1 MAMQT
6 GASPLP
12 VLRYWAGYRYV
23 VAEEI
28 TVPTLV
34 RGWAAQT
41 THCRLFA
48 DGRLVIGRG
57 YPWDG
62 NSGPLPEWDST
73 RLASLVHDVLCDM
86 INAGLLPMELQPLAD
101 QEYYRVAV
109 ARGLWWR
116 VARAVMLAIRWYM
129 TGKADRRATRPI
141 LEA

>member
-1 MAMQT
+1 
-6 GASPLP
+6 
-12 VLRYWAGYRYV
+12 
-23 VAEEI
+23 
-28 TVPTLV
+28 
-34 RGWAAQT
+34 
-41 THCRLFA
+41 
-48 DGRLVIGRG
+48 
-57 YPWDG
+57 
-62 NSGPLPEWDST
+62 
-73 RLASLVHDVLCDM
+73 VHDVLCDM